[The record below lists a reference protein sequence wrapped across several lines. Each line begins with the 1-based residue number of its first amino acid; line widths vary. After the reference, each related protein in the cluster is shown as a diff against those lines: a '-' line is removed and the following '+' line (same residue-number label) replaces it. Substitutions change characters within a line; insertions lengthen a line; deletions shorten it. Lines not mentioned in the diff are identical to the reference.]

1 MEGERQPP
9 ARNPVEGRGT
19 IDDTTLREIAADERI
34 PVGTIEKDL
43 ALVCA
48 LHRLSISPLKRH
60 LVFKGGTAI
69 KMAYYPEARFSED
82 LDFTVQPPN
91 RVDVIK
97 TLHQVLSNVQ
107 IESINFHDIAEDRF
121 SQEGRSL
128 RLPFTGPL
136 RFNNS
141 IKIDLSF
148 RDDLIHEKKEYPIQH
163 RYGET
168 LSTTFNILDFT
179 ELIAEKIR
187 ALMSRGYPRDY
198 YDVWA
203 HLDKIPDKNDLKELA
218 KKKCL
223 LANLSYT
230 PDAIFEKDTLQRVK
244 AEWDNQLKHLVRD
257 PVSFDEIKPKLE
269 QELAFLN

>member
-1 MEGERQPP
+1 MEGEGQPP
-9 ARNPVEGRGT
+9 DRGPAEERGT
-19 IDDTTLREIAADERI
+19 IDGITLRQIAAEERI

-48 LHRLSISPLKRH
+48 LHRLSLTPIKRH

-69 KMAYYPEARFSED
+69 KMAYYTEARFSED
-82 LDFTVQPPN
+82 LDFTVQPPHT
-91 RVDVIK
+91 VDVTK
-97 TLHQVLSNVQ
+97 TLRQVLSDVQ
-107 IESINFHDIAEDRF
+107 IDSINFHGVTEDRF

-136 RFNNS
+136 KFKNS
-141 IKIDLSF
+141 VRIDLSF
-148 RDDLIHEKKEYPIQH
+148 RDDLIQEKNECPIKH

-168 LSTTFNILDFT
+168 LSTTLNVLDFT
-179 ELIAEKIR
+179 ELIAEKLR

-203 HLDKIPDKNDLKELA
+203 HLDKIPDKNNLKEQV

-223 LANLSYT
+223 LANLPYT
-230 PDAIFEKDTLQRVK
+230 PDTILEKDTLQRVK
-244 AEWDNQLKHLVRD
+244 AEWNNQLKHLIRD
-257 PVSFDEIKPKLE
+257 PVSFDEIQQKLK

>member
-1 MEGERQPP
+1 
-9 ARNPVEGRGT
+9 VEERGT
-19 IDDTTLREIAADERI
+19 IDDISLREIAAEERI
-34 PVGTIEKDL
+34 PVGTIEKNL

-48 LHRLSISPLKRH
+48 LHRLSLTPIKRH
-60 LVFKGGTAI
+60 LIFKGGTAI
-69 KMAYYPEARFSED
+69 KMTYYPEARFSED

-107 IESINFHDIAEDRF
+107 IDSINFHDMTEDGY

-136 RFNNS
+136 KFKNS

-148 RDDLIHEKKEYPIQH
+148 RDDLIQEKNECPIQH

-168 LSTTFNILDFT
+168 LSTTFYALDFT

-203 HLDKIPDKNDLKELA
+203 HLDKISDKNDLKELV
-218 KKKCL
+218 KRKCL
-223 LANLSYT
+223 LVNLPYT
-230 PDAIFEKDTLQRVK
+230 PDLILEKDALQRAK
-244 AEWDNQLKHLVRD
+244 AEWNNQLKHLIRD
-257 PVSFDEIKPKLE
+257 PVSFNEIQLKLE